1 MVVDSKVLLY
11 PLLWAV
17 AKVIAPSMD
26 LTNHILRA
34 TVLRYAVNLGFTSLA
49 HIESVSYHRRVIN
62 KNPPAKQLARE
73 LDWDTPVVG
82 SVMAFLL
89 VERIAPWLLTNT
101 TGFSMT
107 SIMLC
112 IVGHYAIVEPVY
124 WAFHV
129 ALHWPKMYQ
138 GSHSHHHSS
147 IITESVSGT
156 SHPLLETTGYLA
168 IFSMPFLLPAFC
180 GHFSHELV
188 YIYFTFFDIMNCIG
202 HCNFE
207 CIPEWLQWGP
217 LKYLIYC
224 TAYHSEHHTKFRKNY
239 CLFCPLWDYLGNTVS
254 KDTYAL
260 QRKSL
265 SRKGYQKVDVVF
277 LGHGFGW
284 SSILHMPM
292 INPYLSTQKAGDI
305 RWWMYPFFPICAL
318 IALVC
323 RIFVRVSMT
332 MQRYSYKHLACA
344 TWVAPVLAYNYACAK
359 ELPYINMLLLK
370 AIRDADEQGATHVG
384 LGALNKAVFLNGG
397 GQSLLPHLP
406 QSSRVRIVHG
416 NTLTAAVVC
425 FRLRQCIRPEQDI
438 VFTGAT
444 SMVGTPVV
452 LRLLQEGFKIRILT
466 RSAVRFADLRR
477 RAGADGDRLRQIER
491 YEEGADC
498 RVWVLGTMATRPLGQ
513 LVPAGTTFYEFGV
526 PISNPEFLRPHRVV
540 SVASLRVNRQVCDLT
555 FCHDHSSEQ
564 MPSCLAATIIHGLEG
579 FTEHEVGDVD
589 VAKMDG
595 WLQLATK
602 HGFDLSLPEGRA
614 GQPEGPVF
622 SNPQEAAAMPIRWTE
637 DREVAVLKLPDAK
650 VALPADP
657 DATKRAAG
665 DYWRME
671 DEPPAKRLRAR
682 HAALVASQTALSA
695 RAA

>member
-1 MVVDSKVLLY
+1 MVIDSKVLLY
-11 PLLWAV
+11 PVLWAV
-17 AKVIAPSMD
+17 AYVFAPSMD
-26 LTNHILRA
+26 LTNHVLGA
-34 TVLRYAVNLGFTSLA
+34 TALRYAVNLGFTSLA

-62 KNPPAKQLARE
+62 KNPPAKQLAQE

-82 SVMAFLL
+82 SVIAFLL
-89 VERIAPWLLTNT
+89 VEKITPLLSNPTEL
-101 TGFSMT
+101 SLT
-107 SIMLC
+107 SLLLC
-112 IVGHYAIVEPVY
+112 IVGHYCIVEPVY

-129 ALHWPKMYQ
+129 ALHWPKMYKE
-138 GSHSHHHSS
+138 SHSHHHSS

-156 SHPLLETTGYLA
+156 SHPLLETTAYLA

-180 GHFSHELV
+180 GHFSYELV

-207 CIPEWLQWGP
+207 CVPEWLQWGP
-217 LKYLIYC
+217 LKYLVYC

-239 CLFCPLWDYLGNTVS
+239 CLFCPLWDYLGGTVS

-265 SRKGYQKVDVVF
+265 SRSGYQKVDVVF

-284 SSILHMPM
+284 SSVLRMPM
-292 INPYLSTQKAGDI
+292 VSPYMSTQKAGN
-305 RWWMYPFFPICAL
+305 RWWMYPLFPICAL
-318 IALVC
+318 AALVC
-323 RIFVRVSMT
+323 RLFVRASIT

-344 TWVAPVLAYNYACAK
+344 TWVVPVLAYNYACGK
-359 ELPYINMLLLK
+359 EWPYINTLLLR

-397 GQSLLPHLP
+397 GRSLLPHLP
-406 QSSRVRIVHG
+406 AHSRVKVVHG

-425 FRLRQCIRPEQDI
+425 FRLRQCIRPEQEL

-452 LRLLQEGFKIRILT
+452 LRLLQEGFKIRVLT
-466 RSAVRFADLRR
+466 RSAARFAELHR
-477 RAGADGDRLRQIER
+477 RAGADGARLRQIER

-498 RVWVLGTMATRPLGQ
+498 RVWVLGTMTTRPLGC

-526 PISNPEFLRPHRVV
+526 PVSSAEFLQPHSVV
-540 SVASLRVNRQVCDLT
+540 SIASMRVNRQVCDLT

-579 FTEHEVGDVD
+579 HTEHEVGEVD

-595 WLQLATK
+595 WLQLARK
-602 HGFDLSLPEGRA
+602 HGFDLSLPEGR
-614 GQPEGPVF
+614 QPEGAVF
-622 SNPQEAAAMPIRWTE
+622 PNPQEAATLVRLA
-637 DREVAVLKLPDAK
+637 DEVALLKRPDAK
-650 VALPADP
+650 MALSMDP
-657 DATKRAAG
+657 DATKRAAA
-665 DYWRME
+665 DLLRTE

-682 HAALVASQTALSA
+682 HAELAASQTALSA
-695 RAA
+695 PAA